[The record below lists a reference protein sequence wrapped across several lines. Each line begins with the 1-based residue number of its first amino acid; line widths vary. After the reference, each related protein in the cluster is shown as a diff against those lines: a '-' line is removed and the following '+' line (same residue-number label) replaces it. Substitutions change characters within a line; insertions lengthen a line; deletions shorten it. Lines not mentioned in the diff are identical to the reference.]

1 MTKRKTAADRLIERL
16 SGDDAAYRE
25 RALSTL
31 IQFALDQ
38 PVAAYLHIDETVQ
51 LIALAIT
58 GPNTTR
64 SIERHMR
71 PGWERNLARCEE
83 TQDTLGNAIPE
94 DVRARIPRLILENR
108 PPKSEWAKNAVDP
121 KLLRELLSPV
131 LQEFL
136 LGFARKLPI
145 PGKGGG
151 HAAPAEETSRSGFGL
166 RNRLKQEASKRA
178 EKFVEAGK
186 TVLGGLSAEV
196 ERQIQTAV
204 KDFSAS
210 AEEDI
215 RKALMDRLRS
225 DEGKDLLRQI
235 VEQAVGR
242 VLDTPLAEMN
252 KDAEALPWDD
262 IWALIPPIA
271 EHNRDRD
278 HVVAAIRDEL
288 EAVLKVE
295 GERSARDLLEESG
308 LLDDMVAAVLQH
320 ADTPA
325 QAFFGSAEFD
335 GLVRDLLK

>member
-1 MTKRKTAADRLIERL
+1 MSKRRTAADRLIQRL
-16 SGDDAAYRE
+16 SGDDSAFRE

-38 PVAAYLHIDETVQ
+38 PLSTYLHIDETVQ
-51 LIALAIT
+51 LLALAVT

-83 TQDTLGNAIPE
+83 TQDTLGNALPD
-94 DVRARIPRLILENR
+94 DVRARIPRLILETR
-108 PPKSEWAKNAVDP
+108 PPKSKWAKNAVDP

-145 PGKGGG
+145 PGKGG
-151 HAAPAEETSRSGFGL
+151 HSTPTEDTSRSGFGL
-166 RNRLKQEASKRA
+166 RNRLKQSASKRA

-196 ERQIQTAV
+196 ERQIQTAA
-204 KDFSAS
+204 KDFSTS

-215 RKALMDRLRS
+215 RRALLDRIRS
-225 DEGKDLLRQI
+225 QEGRELLRQI
-235 VEQAVGR
+235 VEQAVAH

-252 KDAEALPWDD
+252 KDVESLPWDD
-262 IWALIPPIA
+262 IWALVPPIT

-288 EAVLKVE
+288 EAALEVE
-295 GERSARDLLEESG
+295 GERTVRELLDESG
-308 LLDDMVAAVLQH
+308 LLDDTVAAVLRH
-320 ADTPA
+320 ADVPA
-325 QAFFGSAEFD
+325 QAFFGSDEFD
-335 GLVRDLLK
+335 GLIRDLLK

>member
-1 MTKRKTAADRLIERL
+1 MTKRKTAADRLLERL
-16 SGDDAAYRE
+16 SGDDPAFRE

-38 PVAAYLHIDETVQ
+38 PISTYLHIDETAQ
-51 LIALAIT
+51 LIALAGT

-83 TQDTLGNAIPE
+83 TQDTLGNSIPD
-94 DVRARIPRLILENR
+94 DVRARIPRLILETK

-121 KLLRELLSPV
+121 KLLRDLLSPV

-151 HAAPAEETSRSGFGL
+151 PAGPGEDVSRSGFGL
-166 RNRLKQEASKRA
+166 RNRLKQSASKRA

-186 TVLGGLSAEV
+186 SVLGGLSAEV
-196 ERQIQTAV
+196 ERQIQAAA

-210 AEEDI
+210 AEQDI
-215 RKALMDRLRS
+215 RRALIDRIRS
-225 DEGKDLLRQI
+225 AEGRDLLRQI
-235 VEQAVGR
+235 VEQAVAH

-252 KDAEALPWDD
+252 KDAESLPWDD
-262 IWALIPPIA
+262 IWALVPPIA
-271 EHNRDRD
+271 EHNRERD

-288 EAVLKVE
+288 RALLEVE
-295 GERSARDLLEESG
+295 GQRTARELLEESG
-308 LLDDMVAAVLQH
+308 LLDDTVAAVLRH
-320 ADTPA
+320 GNAPA
-325 QAFFGSAEFD
+325 QAFFASAEFD